1 VIIDRE
7 TFTELAIHLK
17 LASDA
22 ILEAGRRLTGVSG
35 DGSRAEERC
44 AGALGDV
51 TTLAIELIAM
61 ERILRAVM
69 QANRDEERGS
79 AAADSDQPSS

>member
-1 VIIDRE
+1 VIIDRD
-7 TFTELAIHLK
+7 TFAELTIHLK

-22 ILEAGRRLTGVSG
+22 MLEAGRRLAEISG
-35 DGSRAEERC
+35 EGGRAGERC
-44 AGALGDV
+44 AGALGQV

-61 ERILRAVM
+61 ERLLRAVM

-79 AAADSDQPSS
+79 AAAASDHPTA